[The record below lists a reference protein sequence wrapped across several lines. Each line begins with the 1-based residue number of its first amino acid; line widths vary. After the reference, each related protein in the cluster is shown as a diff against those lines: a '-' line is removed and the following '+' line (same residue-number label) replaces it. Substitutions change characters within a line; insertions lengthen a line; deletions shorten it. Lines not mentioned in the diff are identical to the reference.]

1 MEYGAGLIQK
11 IIDKCLNIGGIVYIT
26 TILFPAGKG
35 GYSLQKI
42 LKAFEERQNGTPTT
56 KIKNSLEILEQFS
69 KIPKQKKKFYIF

>member
-1 MEYGAGLIQK
+1 MSQYRRNCIYYY
-11 IIDKCLNIGGIVYIT
+11 NS
-26 TILFPAGKG
+26 FPAGKG